1 MLIRSLSVQVQV
13 NPPYAGGGSKL
24 IYHLVLPDEPRE
36 EPNYP
41 LCMHAC
47 VCLRVCVCV
56 CVCVRER
63 ERETDRQTDT
73 QRQRQ
78 REDKNLT
85 QENTPNTHTNHLS
98 ILGFG
103 MIFIS
108 FFVLF
113 PIF

>member
-56 CVCVRER
+56 CVRER
-63 ERETDRQTDT
+63 ERQTDRHTETERD
-73 QRQRQ
+73 
-78 REDKNLT
+78 REKT
-85 QENTPNTHTNHLS
+85 K
-98 ILGFG
+98 I
-103 MIFIS
+103 
-108 FFVLF
+108 
-113 PIF
+113 